1 MAIRAIV
8 YKTIRE
14 EIRLLSGNTDIN
26 KIKFADITSFI
37 TINEDYNVDR
47 YVIGVPFSIDYTKIS
62 NKSSKWICQWN
73 LDNALKILYTYGS
86 LAISDEAS
94 YYIDTYTNS
103 LIEKDD
109 NVHVIANQM
118 RLIKLLEEFIVEM
131 TKGNVKKRTIR

>member
-118 RLIKLLEEFIVEM
+118 QLIKLLEEFIIEM

>member
-14 EIRLLSGNTDIN
+14 EIRLLSGNADID
-26 KIKFADITSFI
+26 KIRFGDITSF
-37 TINEDYNVDR
+37 TIVYEDYDVER
-47 YVIGVPFSIDYTKIS
+47 YVIGVPFNIDYTKIS

-73 LDNALKILYTYGS
+73 LDNAFKILYTYGS

-131 TKGNVKKRTIR
+131 TKGNVKKITIR

>member
-73 LDNALKILYTYGS
+73 LDDALKILYTYGS

>member
-1 MAIRAIV
+1 MTIRAIV

-14 EIRLLSGNTDIN
+14 EIRLLSGNADID
-26 KIKFADITSFI
+26 KIRFGDITSFI

-73 LDNALKILYTYGS
+73 LDDALKILYTYGS

>member
-73 LDNALKILYTYGS
+73 LDDALKILYTYGS

-131 TKGNVKKRTIR
+131 TKSNVKKRTIR

>member
-14 EIRLLSGNTDIN
+14 EIRLLSGNADID
-26 KIKFADITSFI
+26 KIRFGDITSFI

>member
-1 MAIRAIV
+1 MTIRAIV
-8 YKTIRE
+8 YKTIRG
-14 EIRLLSGNTDIN
+14 EIKLLSSNTDID
-26 KIKFADITSFI
+26 KIRWGDITSFT
-37 TINEDYNVDR
+37 TIGEDYDVER
-47 YVIGVPFSIDYTKIS
+47 YVIGTPFTIDNTRIS
-62 NKSSKWICQWN
+62 KKASRWICQWN

-118 RLIKLLEEFIVEM
+118 RLIKLLEEFIIEM
-131 TKGNVKKRTIR
+131 NKGNVKKRTIR

>member
-14 EIRLLSGNTDIN
+14 EIRLLSGNADID
-26 KIKFADITSFI
+26 KIRFGDITSFI

-94 YYIDTYTNS
+94 YYMDTYTNS

>member
-14 EIRLLSGNTDIN
+14 EIRLLSGNADID
-26 KIKFADITSFI
+26 KIRFGDITSFI

-47 YVIGVPFSIDYTKIS
+47 YVIGVPFNIDYTKIS
-62 NKSSKWICQWN
+62 KKTSRWICQWN

-94 YYIDTYTNS
+94 YYMDTYTNS

>member
-14 EIRLLSGNTDIN
+14 EIRLLSGNADID
-26 KIKFADITSFI
+26 KIRFGDITSFI

-73 LDNALKILYTYGS
+73 LDDALKILYTYGS

>member
-14 EIRLLSGNTDIN
+14 EIRLLSGNADID
-26 KIKFADITSFI
+26 KIRFGDITSFI

-73 LDNALKILYTYGS
+73 LDDALKILYTYGS

-94 YYIDTYTNS
+94 YYMDTYTNS

>member
-14 EIRLLSGNTDIN
+14 EIRLLSGNADID
-26 KIKFADITSFI
+26 KIRFGDITSFI

-73 LDNALKILYTYGS
+73 LDDALKILYTYGS

-103 LIEKDD
+103 LIEKD
-109 NVHVIANQM
+109 NKVHVIANQM

>member
-1 MAIRAIV
+1 MAKRMIIYETINGEKEILSTIAI
-8 YKTIRE
+8 
-14 EIRLLSGNTDIN
+14 D
-26 KIKFADITSFI
+26 KIKLEDIVSF
-37 TINEDYNVDR
+37 TIISDEDVLEK

-73 LDNALKILYTYGS
+73 LDDALKILYTYGS

>member
-118 RLIKLLEEFIVEM
+118 RLIKLLEEFIIEM

>member
-14 EIRLLSGNTDIN
+14 EIRLLSGNTDID
-26 KIKFADITSFI
+26 KIRFADITSFI

-73 LDNALKILYTYGS
+73 LDNAFKILYTYGS

>member
-14 EIRLLSGNTDIN
+14 EIKLLSGNTDIN

-73 LDNALKILYTYGS
+73 LDDALKILYTYGS

>member
-94 YYIDTYTNS
+94 YYMDTYTNS

-131 TKGNVKKRTIR
+131 TKGNVKKITIR

>member
-14 EIRLLSGNTDIN
+14 EIRLLSGN
-26 KIKFADITSFI
+26 ADIDKIGFGDIISFT
-37 TINEDYNVDR
+37 TIGEDYNVER
-47 YVIGVPFSIDYTKIS
+47 YVIGAPFIIDNTRIS
-62 NKSSKWICQWN
+62 NKTSRWICQWN

-118 RLIKLLEEFIVEM
+118 QLIKLLEEFIVEM